1 MTDTPSDAM
10 VVLARIGA
18 PNGVAGAARVKL
30 FGDDP
35 DSLTAYGPLTRSD
48 GGPALLVRDLRDG
61 KTPDMV
67 IARFEGITSR
77 EMVMAMN
84 GVELSLPRSVLPA
97 IDDEDDFYH
106 ADLIGLEARLMD
118 GSRFGEIIQVADF
131 GAGDL
136 LDVKPDRGGA
146 SVLVPFT
153 KAIVPDVKIAE
164 GYVVLDAPDD
174 LLDPSQKSSQAGEK
188 KAGSKKAGKKKVHKK
203 NRDERGDVQG

>member
-1 MTDTPSDAM
+1 MTDTSPDAM

-48 GGPALLVRDLRDG
+48 GGPPLRVRDLRDG
-61 KTPDMV
+61 KSPDMV
-67 IARFEGITSR
+67 IARFEGVTSR

-84 GVELSLPRSVLPA
+84 GVELSLPRSVFPA
-97 IDDEDDFYH
+97 IEDEDDFYH
-106 ADLIGLEARLMD
+106 ADLLGLEVRLMD
-118 GSRFGEIIQVADF
+118 GSRFGEVIQVADF

-153 KAIVPDVKIAE
+153 KAIVPQVNIAE
-164 GYVVLDAPDD
+164 GFVMLDPPED
-174 LLDPSQKSSQAGEK
+174 LLDPPK
-188 KAGSKKAGKKKVHKK
+188 KNEPKPGKKKGATKDKK
-203 NRDERGDVQG
+203 GV

>member
-1 MTDTPSDAM
+1 M

-48 GGPALLVRDLRDG
+48 GGPALQVRDLRDG

-77 EMVMAMN
+77 EMVMALN
-84 GVELSLPRSVLPA
+84 GVELSLPRSTLPA
-97 IDDEDDFYH
+97 TDEDDFYH
-106 ADLIGLEARLMD
+106 ADLIGLEARLAD
-118 GSRFGEIIQVADF
+118 GSRFGEVIQVADF

-146 SVLVPFT
+146 TLLVPFT
-153 KAIVPDVKIAE
+153 RAIVPQVNVSE
-164 GYVVLDAPDD
+164 GYVVLDPPDG
-174 LLDPSQKSSQAGEK
+174 LLDPPQKTMKPARMK
-188 KAGSKKAGKKKVHKK
+188 KQSGNKGRA
-203 NRDERGDVQG
+203 NRDVQS

>member
-1 MTDTPSDAM
+1 MTDTSPDAM

-48 GGPALLVRDLRDG
+48 GGAPLRVRDLRDG
-61 KTPDMV
+61 KSPDMV
-67 IARFEGITSR
+67 IARFEGVTSR

-106 ADLIGLEARLMD
+106 ADLLGLEVRLAD

-153 KAIVPDVKIAE
+153 KAIVPQVNITE
-164 GYVVLDAPDD
+164 GYVVLDATDD
-174 LLDPSQKSSQAGEK
+174 LLDPPKRNAPK
-188 KAGSKKAGKKKVHKK
+188 PGKKKSATK
-203 NRDERGDVQG
+203 DEKGV